1 MAGKPIRNAR
11 RAREARMFD
20 DPEFWDKVFD
30 GYAEFGSLPKMAKE
44 IKVPYKT
51 LYHKITTT
59 PELKERYTVA
69 REAYADL
76 SVDDIRSI
84 NEKLERGHL
93 DPSTA
98 KTLINSKQWIIQKYS
113 PILYGERQT
122 IDMQVTDA
130 NQLHL
135 EALRSQMQLNNP
147 KDITPK
153 KKEIEE

>member
-1 MAGKPIRNAR
+1 MSGTPVRRAR

-20 DPEFWDKVFD
+20 DPSFWDKVFD

-44 IKVPYKT
+44 IEVPYKK

-59 PELKERYTVA
+59 PELKERYAEA
-69 REAYADL
+69 REAYAEL
-76 SVDDIRSI
+76 TVDEIKAI
-84 NEKLERGHL
+84 NDKLEVGHL

-113 PILYGERQT
+113 PIAYGERQT

-130 NQLHL
+130 TQLHL
-135 EALRSQMQLNNP
+135 EALRKQMQI
-147 KDITPK
+147 KDVTPK
-153 KKEIEE
+153 PKEIEGD